1 MDFSGPLL
9 GRKNGRVLAHRKN
22 MVGTK
27 KGYSV
32 PISTGRETETKE
44 VPCMYGVGTGTREN
58 PQNVSLNLCV
68 VGMTLPLK
76 ESEDQRG

>member
-9 GRKNGRVLAHRKN
+9 GRKNGRVLPHRKN

-27 KGYSV
+27 KCYSV
-32 PISTGRETETKE
+32 PISTGRETETKK
-44 VPCMYGVGTGTREN
+44 VPFMYGVGTGTRET
-58 PQNVSLNLCV
+58 SECLTEFCV